1 MATKT
6 SSPALSRRE
15 RKKSETRARIL
26 SAAFEL
32 MTERGYDNVKI
43 GEIAERADVANA
55 TFFLHFPTKAA
66 LVSAFNEQVAEKIV
80 ERLGEFDLG
89 AVEQLELLRA
99 ILLDEWS
106 RHADLLR
113 QIVIDAA
120 AQDQKAFSDTSASL
134 IALVEDIVR
143 KGQAAGDFSKA
154 FDADIVAQSLLAS
167 WRAAT
172 LNWAIHGDAERAR
185 AANRQ
190 TLDLILQGV
199 SPRK

>member
-1 MATKT
+1 MLKDK
-6 SSPALSRRE
+6 SSAPMTRRE
-15 RKKSETRARIL
+15 RKKIETRRRIL
-26 SAAFEL
+26 DAAFSL

-43 GEIAERADVANA
+43 GEISEQADVANA
-55 TFFLHFPTKAA
+55 TFFLHFPTKAS
-66 LVSAFNEQVAEKIV
+66 LVSAFNEQVAEKII

-120 AQDQKAFSDTSASL
+120 AQDQKAFTDTSASL
-134 IALVEDIVR
+134 IEIVEEIVQ
-143 KGQAAGDFSKA
+143 KGQASGDFSTD

-172 LNWAIHGDAERAR
+172 LSWAVHGDAEQAR
-185 AANRQ
+185 NANRQ
-190 TLDLILQGV
+190 ALDLILRGV
-199 SPRK
+199 AIK